1 MSVLLDISRSSPRPL
16 DLENEIESRFHFKNL
31 ARTIN
36 LFPSEIY

>member
-1 MSVLLDISRSSPRPL
+1 MSMVLHLYAHAPRPL

-31 ARTIN
+31 AQTIN